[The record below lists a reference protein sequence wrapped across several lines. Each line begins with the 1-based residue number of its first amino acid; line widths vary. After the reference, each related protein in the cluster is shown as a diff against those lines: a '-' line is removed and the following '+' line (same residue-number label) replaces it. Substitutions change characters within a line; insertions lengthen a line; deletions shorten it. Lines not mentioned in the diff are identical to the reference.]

1 MPNYEV
7 DAARD
12 QIEIMKKEIEEER
25 LFYEGV
31 MKEMQDEKA
40 NFEEQQRTK
49 YNVLMS
55 KYEDTQKKLHE
66 KEEYNFSVVKDHV
79 EVKHVFELEERAQ
92 NEENEALR

>member
-1 MPNYEV
+1 MAPVTKPIIKEVKSKLSFESNKKPNVLRTIYMPNYEV

-40 NFEEQQRTK
+40 GFEEQ
-49 YNVLMS
+49 
-55 KYEDTQKKLHE
+55 
-66 KEEYNFSVVKDHV
+66 
-79 EVKHVFELEERAQ
+79 
-92 NEENEALR
+92 

>member
-40 NFEEQQRTK
+40 NFEEQ
-49 YNVLMS
+49 
-55 KYEDTQKKLHE
+55 
-66 KEEYNFSVVKDHV
+66 
-79 EVKHVFELEERAQ
+79 
-92 NEENEALR
+92 